1 MILAFFARYKL
12 AAEILAA
19 LALLAALLWGFNR
32 FCEAKRDE
40 GRAEVRTQWR
50 EADLARAE
58 AENKIAA
65 LQNANRDLAVAQGEQ
80 REKAINTAVAASASA
95 VVSLRSALA
104 SQQAQLATAS
114 IEANRQYSRTASAV
128 FAECVER
135 YKSVAEDAARLDNAA
150 RTLDAAWPKQ

>member
-1 MILAFFARYKL
+1 MILAALTRYKL

-19 LALLAALLWGFNR
+19 LVLLATLLWGFNR

-65 LQNANRDLAVAQGEQ
+65 LQTANRDLAVAQGEQ
-80 REKAINTAVAASASA
+80 REKAINTAVAASAAA
-95 VVSLRSALA
+95 VVSLRSTIA

-114 IEANRQYSRTASAV
+114 IETNREYSRIAGTV
-128 FAECVER
+128 FAECSER
-135 YKSVAEDAARLDNAA
+135 YRGMAEAAERNANAA
-150 RTLDAAWPKQ
+150 RTLSDAWPKQ